1 VSAATLP
8 RVAPARRGILW
19 LLETPVGL
27 FAMFAVA
34 FAIRVAIAPHIGFV
48 ADLSYFK
55 SWSSELARIGPRH
68 FYAADR
74 VADYPPGYLYL
85 LWLVGKVTATPGY
98 LAVKLPPIL
107 ADLGIA
113 WVAGTFAARLAP
125 RATTERY
132 PVRALAAAAV
142 LFNPAVIALS
152 AVWGQV
158 DSVPAFFVLAS
169 LLLLYTRTP
178 TLHRELGA
186 FLLFGVA
193 FSMKPQAGFALP
205 VMVYALYRRHVH
217 RRSGRGLAEG
227 LLTIGAL
234 GIASLAVVV
243 VTGLGFD
250 LGPTALY
257 RFIQRSASEHPVTSA
272 NAFNLWGLIG
282 SWRNDS
288 TGTHVMSLAGV
299 HVLWLGTLLF
309 LAAAAVVLWR
319 VHGELEHG
327 AIESRLLLLG
337 SALTSLLGYALLT
350 RMHERY
356 VFTSLVLFAPLV
368 FARPFRWV
376 YGLLSAALLL
386 NLWFAFSYYNRDIPG
401 QSLRWEPVYGWLYGG
416 FAFDTWQKKLISG
429 LFTAGA
435 LLVAWQGF
443 AWLRRVPVPPVETAA
458 EGDEAAGAAWP
469 VWLAGLAVVF
479 GLVVLRGETRVAE
492 NLNDS
497 SFHLLMVRWA
507 EGQIHQGRLPL
518 DGWFP
523 YLSLGSSFFHH
534 YQSLPQT
541 LTALGA
547 VATGAGAQTVYLWT
561 MYVLLATWPLSVY
574 MGARLLGW
582 DRWTAG
588 AAAAVSPLVVS
599 TPGYGFEHGSYVWQ
613 GYGVYSQL
621 WAMWLMP
628 LAWGLSWR
636 AVREGRR
643 YALAALAVA
652 LTIACHFIAGYLVLL
667 TIGVWVIVLGRGF
680 WRHAGRGALVG
691 VGALA
696 IASWTLVPLIQ
707 DTKWSNQSEYYKGTI
722 FNDSYG
728 ARTVLHW
735 LFHGQLFDAG
745 RFPVLSL
752 LVLGGVVAC
761 AVQAR
766 RDPRARALL
775 GVFALSLALFFGRPT
790 WGRAL
795 DLLPGMADI
804 QVHRFVMGVDMAG
817 ILLAGVGL
825 AVGLRWAQRAL
836 RGLSPSGAAACAVG
850 LGVLVL
856 APAWVERLH
865 YDNRGAA
872 DIRVQRSYDATTG
885 HQIDRL
891 LAIVKKQGGGRVYA
905 GDRANW
911 GADYRIGYVPMHAWL
926 ADHGIEAIGFTF
938 RTVQSL
944 STDPEAAFDETNPAQ
959 YQMFDV
965 RWLLLPADRPPP
977 VPATLVASGGG
988 SRLYRVD
995 TSGYFQVVDRAAAI
1009 RENRSDVANASAA
1022 FRSTNLASRSIYPGV
1037 AFAGGAAPPP
1047 TFKGPSPPS
1056 GPAGVVISQHAALA
1070 DGTFDA
1076 TVDAGR
1082 TAVVLLKATYD
1093 PRWSV
1098 TVDGVPAK
1106 AVMMAPSLVGVQ
1118 VGPGT
1123 HTVAFHYE
1131 PYADYP
1137 LLFGAG
1143 LLALVFLVA
1152 AGARGFLGTT
1162 TARGGSAGTA
1172 SKPSSSP
1179 TT

>member
-1 VSAATLP
+1 V
-8 RVAPARRGILW
+8 W
-19 LLETPVGL
+19 LLESPAGL
-27 FAMFAVA
+27 AAMFALA
-34 FAIRVAIAPHIGFV
+34 FAIRVAVAPRIGFFD
-48 ADLSYFK
+48 DLTLFK
-55 SWSSELARIGPRH
+55 TWSSELARIGPRH
-68 FYAADR
+68 FYSTDR

-85 LWLVGKVTATPGY
+85 LWLVGKATATPGY

-113 WVAGTFAARLAP
+113 WIAGTFAARLAP
-125 RATTERY
+125 STTAERY
-132 PVRALAAAAV
+132 PVRALVAAAV

-158 DSVPAFFVLAS
+158 DSVPAFFVLTS
-169 LLLLYTRTP
+169 LLLLFTRTP

-186 FLLFGVA
+186 FLLFGIA

-205 VMVYALYRRHVH
+205 VMVYALYRRHLH
-217 RRSGRGLAEG
+217 HRSGRGLAEG
-227 LLTIGAL
+227 LLAVAGL
-234 GIASLAVVV
+234 GIASLAVVA

-257 RFIQRSASEHPVTSA
+257 RFFQHSASEHPVTSA
-272 NAFNLWGLIG
+272 NAFNLWGLVG
-282 SWRNDS
+282 SWRNDQS
-288 TGTHVMSLAGV
+288 GTNVMSLAGV
-299 HVLWLGTLLF
+299 HVLWVGTLLF
-309 LAAAAVVLWR
+309 LVAAAAVLWQ
-319 VHGELEHG
+319 VHRELERG
-327 AIESRLLLLG
+327 AVEARLFLLG
-337 SALTSLLGYALLT
+337 SAVTSLLGYALLT

-356 VFTSLVLFAPLV
+356 VFTSVVLFAPLV

-386 NLWFAFSYYNRDIPG
+386 NLWYAFAYYNSQIPV
-401 QSLRWEPVYGWLYGG
+401 QALRWEPVWGWLYGG

-429 LFTAGA
+429 IFTAGA
-435 LLVAWQGF
+435 LIVAWQGF
-443 AWLRRVPVPPVETAA
+443 AWLRQVPAPAA
-458 EGDEAAGAAWP
+458 EAVSFRDESYEAAGTPWP
-469 VWLAGLAVVF
+469 AWLAGLAVLF
-479 GLVVLRGETRVAE
+479 GLVVLRGETRAAQ

-547 VATGAGAQTVYLWT
+547 VATGAGGQTIYLWT
-561 MYVLLATWPLSVY
+561 TYLLLATWPVAVY
-574 MGARLLGW
+574 MGARLLEW

-588 AAAAVSPLVVS
+588 AAAAVSPLIVS
-599 TPGYGFEHGSYVWQ
+599 TPGYGFEHSSYVWQ

-636 AVREGRR
+636 AVARGRM

-652 LTIACHFIAGYLVLL
+652 LTIACHFIAGYLVVL

-680 WRHAGRGALVG
+680 WRHAGRGALIG

-696 IASWTLVPLIQ
+696 IASWTLVPLID
-707 DTKWSNQSEYYKGTI
+707 DTKWSNQSEYYKGTV

-728 ARTVLHW
+728 AHTVLHW

-761 AVQAR
+761 AVGAR
-766 RDPRARALL
+766 RDPRARGLL
-775 GVFALSLALFFGRPT
+775 GIFALSLALFFGRPT

-795 DLLPGMADI
+795 DLLPGMADV

-825 AVGLRWAQRAL
+825 AVGLRWARRTL

-872 DIRVQRSYDATTG
+872 EIRAQRSYDASAG
-885 HQIDRL
+885 PAIDRL
-891 LAIVKKQGGGRVYA
+891 LAIVEKQGGGRVYA
-905 GDRANW
+905 GNRGNW
-911 GADYRIGYVPMHAWL
+911 GADYRVGYVPMHAWL
-926 ADHGIEAIGFTF
+926 ADHGIDAIGFTF

-995 TSGYFQVVDRAAAI
+995 TSGYFQVVDRSAAI
-1009 RENRSDVANASAA
+1009 RENRTDVSDASAA
-1022 FRSTNLASRSIYPGV
+1022 FRSSNLASRSIYPGV

-1047 TFKGPSPPS
+1047 TFRGLSPPS
-1056 GPAGVVISQHAALA
+1056 GPPGVVISQHAALP
-1070 DGTFDA
+1070 DGRFDA
-1076 TVDAGR
+1076 TVDAR
-1082 TAVVLLKATYD
+1082 RAAVVLLKATYD

-1106 AVMMAPSLVGVQ
+1106 AAMMAPSLLGVE

-1123 HTVAFHYE
+1123 HTVAFRYK
-1131 PYADYP
+1131 PYGDYP

-1143 LLALVFLVA
+1143 LLALLVLGV

-1162 TARGGSAGTA
+1162 TARGGRDGTA